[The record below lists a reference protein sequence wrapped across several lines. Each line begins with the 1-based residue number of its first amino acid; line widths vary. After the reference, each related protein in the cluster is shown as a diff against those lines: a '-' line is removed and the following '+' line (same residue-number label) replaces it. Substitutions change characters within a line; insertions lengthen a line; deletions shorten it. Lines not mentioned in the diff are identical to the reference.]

1 MPLCYVCLLVLL
13 LLSSC
18 MAVSTVSASASALT
32 RGGTKIVVFAITPH
46 TRKLRDDLNGGRAG
60 TLTVPTAKSTTIAV

>member
-18 MAVSTVSASASALT
+18 MAVSASASALT